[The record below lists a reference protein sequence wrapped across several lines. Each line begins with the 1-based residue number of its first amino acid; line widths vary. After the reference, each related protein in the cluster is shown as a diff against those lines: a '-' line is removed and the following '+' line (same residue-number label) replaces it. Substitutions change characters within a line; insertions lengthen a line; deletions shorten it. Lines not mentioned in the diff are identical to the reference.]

1 MFCSVPAFCQSQFVP
16 FTFSM
21 HIIHSHTSHQLLT
34 FLFNWNISVV
44 YLHSLKKKS
53 PKKTSTKKIPTEPYF
68 AVLCIFFNVYYIMPC
83 RYVFY
88 RCSFKAEYLRNK
100 DSLIETGVAYIS
112 TQLEY
117 CVQLCISHAL
127 GKM

>member
-1 MFCSVPAFCQSQFVP
+1 M
-16 FTFSM
+16 
-21 HIIHSHTSHQLLT
+21 
-34 FLFNWNISVV
+34 
-44 YLHSLKKKS
+44 
-53 PKKTSTKKIPTEPYF
+53 PTEPYF
-68 AVLCIFFNVYYIMPC
+68 AVLCIFFNVYYIMPG

-88 RCSFKAEYLRNK
+88 RCSFRAEYLRNK

-117 CVQLCISHAL
+117 CVQLCIPHAL